1 MFLKRS
7 STCLP
12 ASETYSIAG
21 TDSIGDVDDSSDV
34 SDLGVSN
41 RDASHDPSHSDGFD
55 VMLDAAVTRPADVTR
70 RTSISSVE
78 RSQDIDST
86 RGVLLPTGN
95 SAYDGQSYSE
105 TEDDREARAIDAAL
119 DSLDAL
125 IKA

>member
-21 TDSIGDVDDSSDV
+21 TDSIGDVDNSNGV
-34 SDLGVSN
+34 SELGVSS
-41 RDASHDPSHSDGFD
+41 RDASHSDGPSA
-55 VMLDAAVTRPADVTR
+55 MLDAAVTRTADVTR

-86 RGVLLPTGN
+86 RGVLLPTGD